1 MKKLNTFLGS
11 RYSAC
16 ELTEI
21 DARILWAVRRFAEYR
36 RAQVMSRK
44 IFELGEKGNWLSTII
59 ANKANRAEPDD
70 FDIMTIRCSMKK
82 LLLLLP
88 LAVGLLF
95 SQADT
100 PPRHKQSEDGA
111 DIKLPNGKSQQE
123 EILKADYQKTL
134 QDAAELVKLAE
145 QLQDDLIKEDRHV
158 LSLASLKRT
167 EDIQKLARKIQTR
180 LSK

>member
-1 MKKLNTFLGS
+1 MKRL
-11 RYSAC
+11 
-16 ELTEI
+16 
-21 DARILWAVRRFAEYR
+21 
-36 RAQVMSRK
+36 
-44 IFELGEKGNWLSTII
+44 
-59 ANKANRAEPDD
+59 P
-70 FDIMTIRCSMKK
+70 
-82 LLLLLP
+82 LLP

-100 PPRHKQSEDGA
+100 PPRNHRQPEDGA

-167 EDIQKLARKIQTR
+167 EDIEKLAKRIRTR
-180 LSK
+180 LRK